1 MLEFASE
8 DAAAIADA
16 VQRFSARAIG
26 EPLHEAAQAQLTPAL
41 WRELGELGVLGL
53 KPGIGSTENS
63 LTAAAVYALGHAA
76 FPGPLS
82 TIYLARALLDGEQV
96 EEIETG
102 DLVVALG
109 DRARMPW
116 ANIAGAFIALDGDGA
131 FLVEA
136 QIGAAA
142 ETLGGE
148 HWAHITSEEKDY
160 LGAWTRFAVQV
171 ELPLAAYLTGACNR
185 LLDETAAYAAERKQF
200 GRAIGEFQ
208 GVSLP
213 LADVATRVEAAC
225 NLLKI
230 AAHRLDLG
238 AEDAPSLMIAAGHLA
253 RAAAIELSYVAHQ
266 TFGAF
271 GIVKSGP
278 VFSLTRRLMQWA
290 HQAPRPPITEDIL
303 SLASNASLLLMQR
316 PEADA
321 ASALLMSEEDSQFL
335 ADVRAF
341 LAPFCPIQNYLVTQ
355 NHAESDRFYKALA
368 ARNWLAM
375 AWPTAHSGLGGSRLR
390 EFLLWNE
397 IAFEGIARPPQ
408 GVGIIAKTIMAH
420 GTDAQKA
427 HWLERIRRHDATFAL
442 AYSEPNAGSDLAGLT
457 CRATRDS
464 DHYVISGNKCWN
476 SKAHLVS
483 HLWLLART
491 GEPGSRGRGLSLFIV
506 DAKTPGVTIKPLEQM
521 DGNVFTE
528 IHFSDARIPADCLVG
543 EENGAWQ
550 MIGQALAE
558 ERHIHFGPGRVR
570 SDFRRVCEWAKK
582 TGLDQ
587 RQDVQE
593 KLKQLALAVL
603 EAEANSLPMLL
614 SEGSAAEAA
623 TNKVTHTRVLQ
634 AIARAALEFGGTDVL
649 FAEEGIEV
657 LWRQS
662 ITETIGGGATQI
674 MQSIIARQRMNLSA
688 KS

>member
-1 MLEFASE
+1 MLGFASE
-8 DAAAIADA
+8 EAEAIADA

-53 KPGIGSTENS
+53 KPGVGSTENS
-63 LTAAAVYALGHAA
+63 LTAAAVYALGYAA

-82 TIYLARALLDGEQV
+82 SIYLARALLDGEQADL
-96 EEIETG
+96 IETG
-102 DLVVALG
+102 DLIAALG
-109 DRARMPW
+109 DRNRMPW
-116 ANIAGAFIALDGDGA
+116 ANIAGAFIALDGDSA
-131 FLVEA
+131 FLVDA

-148 HWAHITSEEKDY
+148 HWAHVTTEEIDY
-160 LGAWTRFAVQV
+160 LGAWTRFAVQA

-213 LADVATRVEAAC
+213 LAEVATQVEAAL

-230 AAHRLDLG
+230 AVHRLDVG
-238 AEDAPSLMIAAGHLA
+238 APDAPSLVIAAGHLA
-253 RAAAIELSYVAHQ
+253 RNAAIDLCYVAHQ

-271 GIVKSGP
+271 GIVKTGP

-290 HQAPRPPITEDIL
+290 HQAPKPPIPTDL
-303 SLASNASLLLMQR
+303 PSLASSASLLLMRQ
-316 PEADA
+316 EADA
-321 ASALLMSEEDSQFL
+321 SSALLMSEQDAQFL
-335 ADVRAF
+335 SDARAF
-341 LAPFCPIQNYLVTQ
+341 LAPYRSIQNYLVTQ
-355 NHAESDRFYKALA
+355 NHAESDRFYKKLSE
-368 ARNWLAM
+368 RNWLAM
-375 AWPTAHSGLGGSRLR
+375 GWPKDHGGLGGSRLQ

-408 GVGIIAKTIMAH
+408 GVGIIAKTIMSH
-420 GTDAQKA
+420 GTEPQKA

-457 CRATRDS
+457 CRATRDG
-464 DHYVISGNKCWN
+464 DHYAISGNKCWN

-521 DGNVFTE
+521 DGNFFTE
-528 IHFSDARIPADCLVG
+528 IHFADARIPADCLVG

-570 SDFRRVCEWAKK
+570 SDFRRVCEWTKK

-587 RQDVQE
+587 RPDVQE
-593 KLKQLALAVL
+593 RLKQLALLVF

-634 AIARAALEFGGTDVL
+634 AIARAALEFGGMDVL
-649 FAEEGIEV
+649 FAEDGIEV

-662 ITETIGGGATQI
+662 ITETIGGGTTQI

>member
-1 MLEFASE
+1 MLPFASE

-16 VQRFSARAIG
+16 AQRFSARAIG

-82 TIYLARALLDGEQV
+82 NIYLARALLDGGQAEL
-96 EEIETG
+96 IETG
-102 DLVVALG
+102 DLIVAMG
-109 DRARMPW
+109 DAKRMPW
-116 ANIAGAFIALDGDGA
+116 ADLAGAFIALEGESA
-131 FLVEA
+131 SLVET
-136 QIGAAA
+136 QIGAPA

-148 HWAHITSEEKDY
+148 HWAHATTTTVKD
-160 LGAWTRFAVQV
+160 LGAWTRFAVQA

-208 GVSLP
+208 GVALP
-213 LADVATRVEAAC
+213 LAEASTHVEAAL
-225 NLLKI
+225 NLLKL

-238 AEDAPSLMIAAGHLA
+238 AADAPALILAAGRLA
-253 RAAAIELSYVAHQ
+253 RKAAIELCYVAHQ

-271 GIVKSGP
+271 GVVKTGA
-278 VFSLTRRLMQWA
+278 VFGLTRRLMQWA
-290 HQAPRPPITEDIL
+290 HQAPKPSLPEDL
-303 SLASNASLLLMQR
+303 VALASDASLLLMTN
-316 PEADA
+316 P
-321 ASALLMSEEDSQFL
+321 ALAQTAHLMSQEDTAFL
-335 ADVRAF
+335 RDVRAF
-341 LAPFCPIQNYLVTQ
+341 LAPYRGIQNYLVTQ
-355 NHAESDRFYKALA
+355 DHAESDRFYKALA
-368 ARNWLAM
+368 ERNWLALG
-375 AWPTAHSGLGGSRLR
+375 WPKEQGGLCASRLR

-408 GVGIIAKTIMAH
+408 GVGIIAKTIMSH
-420 GTDAQKA
+420 GTEAQKA
-427 HWLERIRRHDATFAL
+427 HWLERIRQHDATFAL

-457 CRATRDS
+457 CRAVRDGE
-464 DHYVISGNKCWN
+464 HYVISGNKCWN

-521 DGNVFTE
+521 DGNYFTE
-528 IHFSDARIPADCLVG
+528 IHFADARIPADCLVG
-543 EENGAWQ
+543 PENGAWQ

-570 SDFRRVCEWAKK
+570 SDFRRVCEWAKN

-587 RQDVQE
+587 RPVVQE
-593 KLKQLALAVL
+593 KLKQLALLVF

-614 SEGSAAEAA
+614 SEGSGAEAA

-634 AIARAALEFGGTDVL
+634 AIARATLEFGGPDAL
-649 FAEEGIEV
+649 FTEEGVEV
-657 LWRQS
+657 LWRQT
-662 ITETIGGGATQI
+662 ITESIGGGGTQI
-674 MQSIIARQRMNLSA
+674 MQSMIARQRMNLSA
-688 KS
+688 KG

>member
-1 MLEFASE
+1 MLGFASE
-8 DAAAIADA
+8 EAKAIADA

-26 EPLHEAAQAQLTPAL
+26 EPLHDAAQAQLTPAL
-41 WRELGELGVLGL
+41 WRQLGELGVLGL
-53 KPGIGSTENS
+53 KPGVGSMENS
-63 LTAAAVYALGHAA
+63 LTAAAVYALGYAA

-82 TIYLARALLDGEQV
+82 TIYLARALLDGEHA
-96 EEIETG
+96 ELIETG
-102 DLVVALG
+102 DLIVALG
-109 DRARMPW
+109 DRNRMPW
-116 ANIAGAFIALDGDGA
+116 ANLAGAFIALDGDKA
-131 FLVEA
+131 SLVQA
-136 QIGAAA
+136 QIGAPA

-148 HWAHITSEEKDY
+148 HWAHATTATAKD
-160 LGAWTRFAVQV
+160 LGGWTRFAVHA

-185 LLDETAAYAAERKQF
+185 LLDETSRYAAERKQF

-213 LADVATRVEAAC
+213 LAEAATHVEAAL
-225 NLLKI
+225 NLLKM

-238 AEDAPSLMIAAGHLA
+238 AADAPSLIVAAGHLA
-253 RAAAIELSYVAHQ
+253 RQAAIELCYVAHQ

-271 GIVKSGP
+271 GVVKCGP

-290 HQAPRPPITEDIL
+290 HQAPKAPVPDDL
-303 SLASNASLLLMQR
+303 ASLASGASLLLMTNDS
-316 PEADA
+316 PTATA
-321 ASALLMSEEDSQFL
+321 HLMSKDDADFL
-335 ADVRAF
+335 QEVREF
-341 LAPFCPIQNYLVTQ
+341 LAPYRSIQNYLVTHD
-355 NHAESDRFYKALA
+355 HAESDRFYKALA
-368 ARNWLAM
+368 ARNWLALG
-375 AWPTAHSGLGGSRLR
+375 WPKEHGGLGGSRLR

-397 IAFEGIARPPQ
+397 IAFEGIARPAQ

-420 GTDAQKA
+420 GADAQKT

-442 AYSEPNAGSDLAGLT
+442 AYSEPNAGSDLAGLS
-457 CRATRDS
+457 CRAVRDG

-506 DAKTPGVTIKPLEQM
+506 DAKTPGVSIKPIEQM
-521 DGNVFTE
+521 DGNYFTE
-528 IHFSDARIPADCLVG
+528 IHFTDARIPADCRVG
-543 EENGAWQ
+543 PENGAWQ

-570 SDFRRVCEWAKK
+570 SDFRRVCAWAKK
-582 TGLDQ
+582 TGLDK
-587 RQDVQE
+587 RLDVQE
-593 KLKQLALAVL
+593 RLKQLALLVL

-623 TNKVTHTRVLQ
+623 SNKVTHTRVLQ
-634 AIARAALEFGGTDVL
+634 AIARAALEFGGPDAL
-649 FAEEGIEV
+649 FAEEGVEV

-674 MQSIIARQRMNLSA
+674 MQSVIARQRMNLSA